1 MARWSVLCVWLL
13 LVVANTELGAA
24 EAKSADWP
32 QFRGPN
38 RDDISPDKGLLRQ
51 WPKDGPRLLWKA
63 KSIGSGYSSVAIAGG
78 KIFTLGNDKG
88 KTFVYAISQED
99 GKALWQAELG
109 KAGGNLGCTPTVDG
123 DMVYVIGQEG
133 DLACIRA
140 ASGEIVWRKSFF
152 EDFEGKYGGWKF
164 TESPLIDGDQLVCTP
179 GGKDAGMVALNKKT
193 GLVVWKCPIPVKNTA
208 AGYSSI
214 VIANVGGVRQYVQ
227 LMAAGVVGVRAKDG
241 KFLWKYQNMFDGN
254 TANIPTPIVIG
265 DHLFCAAGYGKGAAL
280 LQIVVDKDDVS
291 VKEIYFKRELTNK
304 HGGVVM
310 VGDYV
315 YGDTD
320 DSGYPYCAEV
330 KTGKVMWKKTERGPG
345 EKSAAVTYADGHL
358 YFRYQNGVMALVEA
372 TPKEYKE
379 VSSFKIPDARGPS
392 WAHPVVVG
400 GKMYLREGD
409 QVLCFDVR
417 DSQ

>member
-1 MARWSVLCVWLL
+1 MSRWSMLVVWLL
-13 LVVANTELGAA
+13 FMASSAGLGAA
-24 EAKSADWP
+24 EATSANWP

-63 KSIGSGYSSVAIAGG
+63 KGLGGGYSTVAIAAG
-78 KIFTLGNDKG
+78 KIFTLGNLKG
-88 KTFVYAISQED
+88 QTFVVAMSQVD
-99 GKALWQAELG
+99 GKQLWATELG
-109 KAGGNLGCTPTVDG
+109 KQGGNLGCTPTVDG
-123 DMVYVIGQEG
+123 DTVYAIGQEG
-133 DLACIRA
+133 DVVAIRTGN
-140 ASGEIVWRKSFF
+140 GEVVWRKNFF
-152 EDFEGKYGGWKF
+152 KDFAGKYGGWKF

-179 GGKDAGMVALNKKT
+179 GGKDAGIVALNKKT
-193 GLVVWKCPIPVKNTA
+193 GDVIWKCAIPVKDPT

-214 VIANVGGVRQYVQ
+214 VIANVGGVKQYVQ

-241 KFLWKYQNMFDGN
+241 KFLWKYEKLGNN
-254 TANIPTPIVIG
+254 TANIPTPIVLG
-265 DHLFCAAGYGKGAAL
+265 DHIFCAAGYGKGAAL

-291 VKEIYFKRELTNK
+291 VREVYFKRELTNK
-304 HGGVVM
+304 HGGVLV
-310 VGDYV
+310 VGDHI

-320 DSGYPYCAEV
+320 DQGYPYCAEV
-330 KTGKVMWKKTERGPG
+330 KTGKVLWKKEARGPG

-379 VSSFKIPDARGPS
+379 VSTFKIPDNRGPS

-409 QVLCFDVR
+409 NLLCYDVR
-417 DSQ
+417 DTQ